1 MLISE
6 TTRSTCIPCKRG
18 GYKVKYFGTDGIRGI
33 FGDTLTDEL
42 AFKVGKALGEIV
54 GEGKVLI
61 GKDTRVSGDSLEA
74 ALSAG
79 LTSMGVDVL
88 SCGILST
95 PAVALLTRITRSYGV
110 VISASHNPPEYN
122 GIKIL
127 KSGYKIPNELEEK
140 IERKIEGEFQ
150 KRYVVGKIRPFRE
163 GKDMYIGAVLE
174 MFKDLD
180 LSGKSV
186 SLDLANG
193 ATTTTVKDVFE
204 FLGADLEIF
213 NSSQDGLLIN
223 QGCGAT
229 HPKFLAEE
237 MKKGRIGFT
246 FDGDGDRVMVI
257 DEERNV
263 VNGDK
268 IIGILAEGMMR
279 EGRLENAV
287 VVGTVMT
294 NGGLEEYLKKK
305 GAKLLRTKVGDK
317 YVLEEMLSSKANL
330 GGERSGHI
338 IILDRSTTGDGL
350 ITALELM
357 RTIEKLGKTL
367 LELAKEIPDLPQVT
381 KNVRRTEKTSL
392 EHEGLRRLIEKYN
405 AEGYRIIVRP
415 SGTEPVIR
423 ITVEGRDRDRVEEI
437 AEVLS
442 RTLEG

>member
-1 MLISE
+1 
-6 TTRSTCIPCKRG
+6 
-18 GYKVKYFGTDGIRGI
+18 
-33 FGDTLTDEL
+33 
-42 AFKVGKALGEIV
+42 
-54 GEGKVLI
+54 
-61 GKDTRVSGDSLEA
+61 
-74 ALSAG
+74 
-79 LTSMGVDVL
+79 MGVDVL
-88 SCGILST
+88 SCGILPT